1 MKAKHLVVTLIGCLL
16 TAAAT
21 MVKAADGPEAEMK
34 QFVVAFN
41 NQDAAGVAALFHSD
55 GKLLPAGQPLI
66 SGAASIEEFWKTAFE
81 AGLSG
86 IEKEPIE
93 IVVSG
98 DLAVETSSYFI
109 TFGDAKIA
117 GKDTLVW
124 QRGEDGDWKISTDI
138 WAADQE

>member
-1 MKAKHLVVTLIGCLL
+1 MVARILGNILLVLGLMSAGTVSAET
-16 TAAAT
+16 
-21 MVKAADGPEAEMK
+21 GPEAAMK
-34 QFVVAFN
+34 QFVAAFN
-41 NQDAAGVAALFHSD
+41 SQDAAGVAALFHDD
-55 GKLLPAGQPLI
+55 GKLLPAGQPMV
-66 SGAASIEEFWKTAFE
+66 SGVQAIEEFWAGAFN
-81 AGLSG
+81 AGLSS
-86 IEKEPIE
+86 IEKSPIE

-124 QRGEDGDWKISTDI
+124 RKDSEGKWKISTDI